1 MGGFYLF
8 SLIFLV
14 IIIIFVATVSWIN
27 LDEKE
32 YYLSDAEYNYQRYKI
47 SLSFLLAMFIM
58 FVLIELAQRG

>member
-8 SLIFLV
+8 GLIFLV
-14 IIIIFVATVSWIN
+14 IIIIFAAIVDWIN
-27 LDEKE
+27 LDEDE
-32 YYLSDAEYNYQRYKI
+32 YYLSDTEYNYQRYKI